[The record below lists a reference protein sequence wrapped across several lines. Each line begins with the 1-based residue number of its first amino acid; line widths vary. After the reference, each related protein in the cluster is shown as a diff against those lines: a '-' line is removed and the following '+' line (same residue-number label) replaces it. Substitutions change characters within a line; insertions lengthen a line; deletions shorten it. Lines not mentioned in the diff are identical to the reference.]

1 VCNAKNLREVYEVGG
16 NPTGPFSTPVL
27 FDKRTN
33 SIVNNESKEIL
44 RIFNSAFDSFA
55 KSPGLSIFPPE
66 LEAELVELNDTLIY
80 PKINNGVYRA
90 GFARTQQAYDTAVTE
105 CFAALEQVEK
115 RLGASRFLSGDQFTW
130 LDLRLFHTLVRF
142 DPVYTCYF
150 KTNEKRIADFPN
162 LLGFVRDV
170 YSRPAI
176 RRFINIKHIKMHYFT
191 SHPHLNTYAVIP
203 THDGPDLNVAHG
215 RALVATALIAR
226 RR

>member
-1 VCNAKNLREVYEVGG
+1 M
-16 NPTGPFSTPVL
+16 
-27 FDKRTN
+27 
-33 SIVNNESKEIL
+33 
-44 RIFNSAFDSFA
+44 
-55 KSPGLSIFPPE
+55 
-66 LEAELVELNDTLIY
+66 
-80 PKINNGVYRA
+80 
-90 GFARTQQAYDTAVTE
+90 
-105 CFAALEQVEK
+105 
-115 RLGASRFLSGDQFTW
+115 
-130 LDLRLFHTLVRF
+130 RF

-176 RRFINIKHIKMHYFT
+176 RRSINIKHIKMHYFT

-215 RALVATALIAR
+215 RALVGRTPSMAAVALAVGAAAIATALIAR